1 MTLVIQPL
9 ISWWSEINPA
19 LIVVDRVWSWSQQ
32 SVSQQVTWLQSLIIL
47 LFSQSLIKPSATNQ
61 QITTREILI
70 FIYRLSHQVSH
81 LSSSLALLPGL
92 QYRCNAG
99 SSLIRKNSPAVN
111 RGMCVSTEGSPI
123 RGNLQRNQSPNV
135 NIWIINQHLR
145 NENIIILW
153 FYFWSFLIM
162 TSEAV

>member
-1 MTLVIQPL
+1 MTLVTQPL

-19 LIVVDRVWSWSQQ
+19 LIAVDRVWSWSQQ

-70 FIYRLSHQVSH
+70 FI
-81 LSSSLALLPGL
+81 
-92 QYRCNAG
+92 YRCNAG